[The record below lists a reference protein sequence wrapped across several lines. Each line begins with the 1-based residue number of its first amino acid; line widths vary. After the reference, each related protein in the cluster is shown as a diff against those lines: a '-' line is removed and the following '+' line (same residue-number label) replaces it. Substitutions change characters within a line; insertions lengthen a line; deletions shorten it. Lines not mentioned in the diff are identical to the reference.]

1 MMTSSKSKEVQ
12 LNHHQ
17 DLLNNLQNQTE
28 RLDVKGDE
36 TNQRLDATDHDIQ

>member
-1 MMTSSKSKEVQ
+1 MITTSKIKEGL

-28 RLDVKGDE
+28 RLGVKGDE
-36 TNQRLDATDHDIQ
+36 TNQRLDATDHGIQ